1 MDLFEQSAGEL
12 NNILPKDGEVNYY
25 GKIISSSAARFYF
38 ERLFE
43 TIEWENDQAFV
54 LGKIIHTK
62 RKVAWYGDQAFQ
74 YTYSGTTKIALP
86 WTPELTA
93 LKSLVEKESHEN
105 FNACLLNLYH
115 DGSEG
120 MTWHCDN
127 EVDLKKNAAIASL
140 SLGTERKFCFKHKK
154 TKDLVS
160 LFLADGSLLIMKDD
174 TQKNWLHR
182 LPPTKTVNNP
192 RINLTFRT
200 MMHA

>member
-1 MDLFEQSAGEL
+1 MDLFEHAGQL

-25 GKIISSSAARFYF
+25 GKIISNDAARFYF
-38 ERLFE
+38 GRLFK
-43 TIEWENDQAFV
+43 TIHWENDQALI

-62 RKVAWYGDQAFQ
+62 RKIAWYGDQAFQ
-74 YTYSGTTKIALP
+74 YTYSGITKTALP

-93 LKSLVEKESHEN
+93 LKNLVEKESHES

-120 MTWHCDN
+120 MTWHSDN

-140 SLGTERKFCFKHKK
+140 SLGAERKFCFKHKK
-154 TKDLVS
+154 TKALVS
-160 LFLADGSLLIMKDD
+160 LFLADGSLLVMHGD
-174 TQKNWLHR
+174 TQKYWLHR
-182 LPPTKTVNNP
+182 LPPTKTVNTP

-200 MMHA
+200 INSA